1 MTTKRIGLVLQGGG
15 ALGAYECGVIKALY
29 DHDPAFHVDVVSGV
43 SIGAINAAVLVGAK
57 HSPVQ
62 TLEQMW
68 REHFASRD
76 WPLLPREMQPY
87 LSTMWGTPGMCRIR
101 PDFLM
106 APLMA
111 TSIYETS
118 LLRRTLSELI
128 DLECLNRSS
137 THLVVTAV
145 DIATG
150 ELTCFE
156 NRNRRVPFSLEMI
169 LASGSLAPNFPMTRA
184 TDQRTSKQG
193 WYWDGGFSSNLP
205 LSQVINLLEQCDE
218 GDRHVE
224 REVIVVELFPM
235 RAQVPTTLLEV
246 HNRLTQLLFSSKL
259 KLDHRLFDKID
270 GYIDLMQQIEKE
282 LPAESELR
290 QHPAYKH
297 LMSHRKIKYTVI
309 TSSRPESLT
318 GASNFSQATIEDRIE
333 AGYQDAFAQLDER
346 RLEKLDGSRSPSS
359 PAVTW

>member
-1 MTTKRIGLVLQGGG
+1 MTTKRRGLVLQGGG

-29 DHDPAFHVDVVSGV
+29 DREPDFHLDVVSGV

-57 HSPVQ
+57 QRPVQ

-76 WPLLPREMQPY
+76 WPLLAREMQPY
-87 LSTMWGTPGMCRIR
+87 LSTLWGTPGMCRIR

-111 TSIYETS
+111 TSVYETS
-118 LLRRTLSELI
+118 PLRQTLSELI
-128 DLECLNRSS
+128 DLERLTSSS

-156 NRNRRVPFSLEMI
+156 NRNQRVPFTLEMI

-184 TDQRTSKQG
+184 SDQRTGKQG

-205 LSQVINLLEQCDE
+205 LSQVINLLEQSDG
-218 GDRHVE
+218 GDPSVE
-224 REVIVVELFPM
+224 RELIVVELFPM

-259 KLDHRLFDKID
+259 KLDHQLFDKID
-270 GYIDLMQQIEKE
+270 SYIDLMQQIDQA
-282 LPAESELR
+282 LPADSELR
-290 QHPAYKH
+290 QHPAYQE
-297 LMSHRKIKYTVI
+297 LMSHRKITYTVI

-318 GASNFSQATIEDRIE
+318 GASDFSQATIAERIE

-346 RLEKLDGSRSPSS
+346 SLVQRAGARSAGR
-359 PAVTW
+359 PALR